1 MNEKRFVLIISA
13 VIALTVIISV
23 IVGINVHNAHKS
35 LELNVDTE
43 YSEENALK
51 ARNLYNTEDMKNE
64 FLDVAE
70 SISSSVSQK
79 LLDGTVIDSASL
91 NKSIQNINEVLSSTN
106 WDTLSLVRP
115 TKWIGTWYLDA
126 SGFVKFKFSSKTL
139 EPDWAGDES
148 VSKYIVLN

>member
-1 MNEKRFVLIISA
+1 MNEKRFVLLISA
-13 VIALTVIISV
+13 VIALTVVIS
-23 IVGINVHNAHKS
+23 ITIGINVHNAHKS

-51 ARNLYNTEDMKNE
+51 VRDMYNTEDMKNE
-64 FLDVAE
+64 FMDVAE
-70 SISSSVSQK
+70 SISASISAK
-79 LLDGTVIDSASL
+79 LLDGTVTDSTSL
-91 NKSIQNINEVLSSTN
+91 NKSIQNINMVLSSAN
-106 WDTLSLVRP
+106 WDTLNLVRP

-139 EPDWAGDES
+139 EPDWVSDES